1 MKISS
6 ETRFIVVGKAEPT
19 KSQDGRSTYYRVACM
34 QEGQATNVSVSEE
47 IYDAIPSG
55 IVDARFTTSYD
66 DKYQSFRIDSLI
78 EIISVNGVAYGTAPD
93 AKPDVKPDAKASG
106 STSDKK

>member
-19 KSQDGRSTYYRVACM
+19 KSQDGKSTYYRVACM

-66 DKYQSFRIDSLI
+66 DKYQSFRIDALI

-93 AKPDVKPDAKASG
+93 AKPDNKASG
-106 STSDKK
+106 STPDKK